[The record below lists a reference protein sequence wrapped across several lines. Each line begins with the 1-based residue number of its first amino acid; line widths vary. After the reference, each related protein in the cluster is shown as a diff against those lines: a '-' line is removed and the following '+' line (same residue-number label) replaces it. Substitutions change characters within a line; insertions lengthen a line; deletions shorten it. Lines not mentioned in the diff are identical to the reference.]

1 MSEGRRRFPSLGRRF
16 PSLGGWLATG
26 LVALGVG
33 CLGLACAQLPP
44 REIDDVCAIFSEK
57 DSWQGAAL
65 RAERRWGVDVS
76 ILMAVIHQ
84 ESRFR
89 ARARPDWRL
98 ALGVIP
104 LGPASSAYGYGQAK
118 VGTWDDYRRLAKRPG
133 ARRNHF
139 DDAVDFVGWYGDVI
153 ERAAGVPK
161 DDPFNLYLAY
171 HEGPSGFQRR
181 SFEAKP
187 WLLGVAR
194 KVKERADSYRLQ
206 HAGCPAPGIAA
217 APAP

>member
-1 MSEGRRRFPSLGRRF
+1 VTGSRRRFPSLGG
-16 PSLGGWLATG
+16 SLASG
-26 LVALGVG
+26 LVALGAWF
-33 CLGLACAQLPP
+33 LGLACAQLPP
-44 REIDDVCAIFSEK
+44 RGIDDVCAIFSEK
-57 DSWQGAAL
+57 NGWQADAL
-65 RAERRWGVDVS
+65 RAEERWGVDVPV
-76 ILMAVIHQ
+76 LMAVLHQ

-98 ALGVIP
+98 GLGFIP

-118 VGTWDDYRRLAKRPG
+118 VGTWDDYRRLAMRPD
-133 ARRNHF
+133 ARRDRF
-139 DDAVDFVGWYGDVI
+139 ADAVDFVGWYGDVI

-171 HEGPSGFQRR
+171 HEGPAGFRRR
-181 SFEAKP
+181 SFDAKP

-194 KVKERADSYRLQ
+194 KVEQRADSYRRQ
-206 HAGCPAPGIAA
+206 HATCRAADVAA

>member
-1 MSEGRRRFPSLGRRF
+1 VSEGRRRFPL
-16 PSLGGWLATG
+16 LGGWLASG

-33 CLGLACAQLPP
+33 FLGLACAQIPP

-57 DSWQGAAL
+57 AGWQGAAL
-65 RAERRWGVDVS
+65 RAEGRWGVGVPV
-76 ILMAVIHQ
+76 LMAVIHQ

-98 ALGVIP
+98 GLGFIP

-118 VGTWDDYRRLAKRPG
+118 VGTWDDYRRIAKRPD
-133 ARRNHF
+133 AKRDRF
-139 DDAVDFVGWYGDVI
+139 SDAVDFVGWYGDVI
-153 ERAAGVPK
+153 ERAAGVAK
-161 DDPFNLYLAY
+161 DDPYNMYLAY
-171 HEGPSGFQRR
+171 HEGPAGFQRR
-181 SFEAKP
+181 SFDAKP

-194 KVKERADSYRLQ
+194 KVKERADSYRRQ
-206 HAGCPAPGIAA
+206 HQGCRPSDVAV